1 MTKEEKSAYLIAL
14 IKICEELASDN
25 IDVNEAQK
33 RADDL
38 ITGKNVETE
47 NQKSLWDKIVGVVSK
62 YIFSQVM
69 SLIGAFALLAA
80 GFIPVIGNILGIIL
94 GIYDIVTFGSPL
106 TVAFGILGV
115 IGGLLGLAAD
125 IAQIAIGGPLGL
137 MQAMLLAFVNKIP
150 KLKEILNTVRQIFG
164 LWPAFVPVL
173 KTISSEFEIF
183 SGVVGQVNPTT
194 TMLEKNGRWSLI
206 IRGRKY

>member
-1 MTKEEKSAYLIAL
+1 
-14 IKICEELASDN
+14 
-25 IDVNEAQK
+25 
-33 RADDL
+33 
-38 ITGKNVETE
+38 
-47 NQKSLWDKIVGVVSK
+47 
-62 YIFSQVM
+62 M

-164 LWPAFVPVL
+164 LWPEFVAVL

-183 SGVVGQVNPTT
+183 SGVMEVFN
-194 TMLEKNGRWSLI
+194 I
-206 IRGRKY
+206 IITSIVDFISE